1 MGNSKLSV
9 MEILKQY
16 RSELLGAIIL
26 SVVIHTLFCIQVF
39 MALPDGMALGA
50 GLLVFFPH
58 YLFMFFLPPSY
69 PIHDDGIVDY
79 SECGASSQWHFLP
92 RLHTE
97 SSSLLF

>member
-1 MGNSKLSV
+1 
-9 MEILKQY
+9 
-16 RSELLGAIIL
+16 
-26 SVVIHTLFCIQVF
+26 

-79 SECGASSQWHFLP
+79 SELWGKLAVAFPASLAYGVIIVAILVLGRQ
-92 RLHTE
+92 
-97 SSSLLF
+97 SLKKWKP